1 VFRAAVFP
9 PPRNASLYGR
19 CTAESFSLCLCA
31 FVVRP
36 KHPDFT
42 RETNRHKE
50 DRGSSLFGVGSCAS
64 HRNSKFFMILCALCD
79 SEVLFRNYHVFEY
92 SATNINR
99 RDAEFAE
106 TWKFT
111 LLPALEKNSIFMSK

>member
-1 VFRAAVFP
+1 MDFASCNNNN
-9 PPRNASLYGR
+9 NARY
-19 CTAESFSLCLCA
+19 TA
-31 FVVRP
+31 
-36 KHPDFT
+36 
-42 RETNRHKE
+42 
-50 DRGSSLFGVGSCAS
+50 
-64 HRNSKFFMILCALCD
+64 
-79 SEVLFRNYHVFEY
+79 EVLFRNYHVFEY

>member
-1 VFRAAVFP
+1 LMWVRALVT
-9 PPRNASLYGR
+9 GI
-19 CTAESFSLCLCA
+19 
-31 FVVRP
+31 
-36 KHPDFT
+36 
-42 RETNRHKE
+42 RH
-50 DRGSSLFGVGSCAS
+50 
-64 HRNSKFFMILCALCD
+64 FFMILCVLCD

-111 LLPALEKNSIFMSK
+111 LGAVAK

>member
-1 VFRAAVFP
+1 MW
-9 PPRNASLYGR
+9 G
-19 CTAESFSLCLCA
+19 SFA
-31 FVVRP
+31 
-36 KHPDFT
+36 T
-42 RETNRHKE
+42 
-50 DRGSSLFGVGSCAS
+50 
-64 HRNSKFFMILCALCD
+64 I
-79 SEVLFRNYHVFEY
+79 EY

>member
-1 VFRAAVFP
+1 MVVFRAAVFP

-50 DRGSSLFGVGSCAS
+50 DRGSSLFYMGELELE
-64 HRNSKFFMILCALCD
+64 ILCVSVPL
-79 SEVLFRNYHVFEY
+79 
-92 SATNINR
+92 
-99 RDAEFAE
+99 
-106 TWKFT
+106 W
-111 LLPALEKNSIFMSK
+111 

>member
-1 VFRAAVFP
+1 MAPRYLVWVRA
-9 PPRNASLYGR
+9 L
-19 CTAESFSLCLCA
+19 
-31 FVVRP
+31 
-36 KHPDFT
+36 FT
-42 RETNRHKE
+42 GIRH
-50 DRGSSLFGVGSCAS
+50 
-64 HRNSKFFMILCALCD
+64 FFMILCALCD